1 MGEMRRRRQRVVM
14 RMRTVISGLVSC
26 CAGIVSCY
34 PGEVVSVPQLSS
46 VTTVVDSQAPLKT
59 ARTFALL
66 DTIAL
71 AKRTDGGL
79 TVSHLDAVTI
89 VGRIRTELLARGW
102 IEINDLTPGR
112 PDVVVLTAV
121 FVQENTGVA
130 YADWWSDYGYW
141 GGWPAGYGAGMQWGI
156 PGAEITFTYD
166 SGTLA
171 IAMLDLRHGDVSAK
185 RVPLLWAAAINGVVT
200 SGVADA
206 AAAGV
211 SQAFRQSPYLERP

>member
-1 MGEMRRRRQRVVM
+1 MGENVRRSQHVAM

-26 CAGIVSCY
+26 GAGIMSCY
-34 PGEVVSVPQLSS
+34 PGQVVSVPQLAS
-46 VTTVVDSQAPLKT
+46 VTTVVDSQAPLKA
-59 ARTFALL
+59 ARTFTLL

-79 TVSHLDAVTI
+79 TVSHLDALTI

-102 IEINDLTPGR
+102 VEIKTLNGAR

-121 FVQENTGVA
+121 FVKENTGVA
-130 YADWWSDYGYW
+130 YADWWNDYGYW
-141 GGWPAGYGAGMQWGI
+141 GGWPAGYGAGMQWGV

-171 IAMLDLRHGDVSAK
+171 IAMLDLRHGDLSAK

-200 SGVADA
+200 TGVADA